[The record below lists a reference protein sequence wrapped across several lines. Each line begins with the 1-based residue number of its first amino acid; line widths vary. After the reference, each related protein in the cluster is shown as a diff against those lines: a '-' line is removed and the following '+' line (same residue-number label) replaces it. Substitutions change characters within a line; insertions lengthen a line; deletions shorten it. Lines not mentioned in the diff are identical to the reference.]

1 MRCHW
6 ASALLGAVCAAIALG
21 ASAQTARPAAGVA
34 LDLASR
40 RAAVV
45 SDLRYDLSLS
55 IPDRVSE
62 PVEGAVD
69 IRFQLKG
76 ASSPLVL
83 DFATSR
89 EHVHAVEANGRPT
102 DFDFV
107 NGHIVIPASAL
118 SVGANALQIRF
129 RAGDPPLNR
138 HEDFLYTLFV
148 PARARESIPCF
159 DQPDLKGRWTLRL
172 EHPAA
177 WQSVANGP
185 EAERVQAGGRT
196 RVRFAETPPL
206 PTYLVAFVAG
216 QFKVETG
223 VRNGRTMRLFHREPD
238 AEKVARNVDA
248 IFDLHAT
255 ALEKS
260 EQYTAVPYPFD
271 KLDFVAVPAF
281 PFGAMEHA
289 GAIVYTADDLLL
301 DKSAS
306 QAALLN
312 RAHVIAHEVAHAWF
326 GNLVTMRWF
335 DDVWTKEVFA
345 NFLAAKIVTP
355 SFPGMNHELRFFLDH
370 YPGAYAEDRTAGAEP
385 VRQPLANLADAGS
398 LYTAIIYLK
407 APVVMRHLE
416 ALLGEESFRDG
427 LREYLRD
434 HAFGN
439 ATWDDLIR
447 VLAPRAPIDLAAWSA
462 AWIDAPGRPTVRTE
476 LQAANGRVTR
486 LAFRQKDERG
496 RGLVWDQRLKV
507 AIGSTAQP
515 KTVDVLLAGPVTEVE
530 DVRGRAAPAV
540 VLPSAG
546 GWGYGDFVLDRAS
559 TENLL
564 RALPRIDDPLTRGSA
579 WVTLWDAVLGERIA
593 PARFFDLGLTAV
605 AVERDQQLAEQML
618 ADLTTTWWRLLTPQQ
633 RTARAKRLDATLRRG
648 LAAAP
653 TATRK
658 AAWFRA
664 LYRTTITAATAQWL
678 HEVWAQRVTIPDLPL
693 AETDYT
699 RLALELAVRQPPGWR
714 DILDTQANRITNA
727 DRRARFEFVRPAV
740 SADAAE
746 RQRWFAALKSVENRR
761 QERWVLEGLTYLHH
775 PLRAAGSRQFIRPSL
790 DLLEE
795 VHATSNLGF
804 PASWVYATLSGHNSE
819 AAAEIVRSFLNSQ
832 PPDYPKH
839 LRNATLAAADMLFRA
854 ARIANRADGRA
865 PAQRSN
871 ARLHS
876 PSAFG
881 TANPG
886 EGYAMTE
893 SLASGVGAKR

>member
-1 MRCHW
+1 MRYQQ
-6 ASALLGAVCAAIALG
+6 ASALLGALCAAIGLS
-21 ASAQTARPAAGVA
+21 ASAQTARPAAGVP
-34 LDLASR
+34 LDLAVR

-45 SDLRYDLSLS
+45 SDLRYELSLA

-62 PVEGAVD
+62 PVEGTIEV
-69 IRFQLKG
+69 RFRLAD
-76 ASSPLVL
+76 ASTPLVL
-83 DFATSR
+83 DFDTSR
-89 EHVHAVEANGRPT
+89 EHVHTVKANSRPT
-102 DFDFV
+102 DFAFV
-107 NGHIVIPASAL
+107 NGHLVIPASEL
-118 SVGANALQIRF
+118 VHGLNTLHITF
-129 RAGDPPLNR
+129 KAGEPPLNR

-148 PARARESIPCF
+148 PARARQAIPCF

-172 EHPAA
+172 EHPAT

-185 EAERVQAGGRT
+185 ETERTQAGSRT
-196 RVRFAETPPL
+196 QVRFAETPPL

-216 QFKVETG
+216 EFKVETG
-223 VRNGRTMRLFHREPD
+223 VRDGRTMRLFHREPD
-238 AEKVARNVDA
+238 AEKVARNAGA
-248 IFDLHAT
+248 IFDLHGT
-255 ALEKS
+255 ALENS
-260 EQYTAVPYPFD
+260 ERYTAIPYPFE

-385 VRQPLANLADAGS
+385 VRRSLANLADAGS

-407 APVVMRHLE
+407 APVAMRHLE
-416 ALLGEESFRDG
+416 CLLGEESFRDG
-427 LREYLRD
+427 LREYLRG

-439 ATWDDLIR
+439 ATWSDLIR
-447 VLAPRAPIDLAAWSA
+447 VLAPRAPLDLAAWST
-462 AWIDAPGRPTVRTE
+462 AWIDAPGRPTVTTE
-476 LQAANGRVTR
+476 LQSARGRVTR
-486 LAFRQKDERG
+486 LAFRQHDERG
-496 RGLVWDQRLKV
+496 RGLVWNQRLKV
-507 AIGSTAQP
+507 AIGSAAQP
-515 KTVDVLLAGPVTEVE
+515 KIIDVLLTGLMTEVE
-530 DVRGRAAPAV
+530 DARGRAAPAV
-540 VLPSAG
+540 VLPSGG
-546 GWGYGDFVLDRAS
+546 GWGYGDFVLDHAS

-593 PARFFDLGLTAV
+593 PARFFDLGLTVV
-605 AVERDQQLAEQML
+605 AMEGDQQLAEEML
-618 ADLTTTWWRLLTPQQ
+618 GDLTQTWWRLLTPQQ
-633 RTARAKRLDATLRRG
+633 RTARAQRLDATPRRG

-653 TATRK
+653 TTTRK

-678 HEVWAQRVTIPDLPL
+678 REVWAQRVTIPGLPL

-699 RLALELAVRQPPGWR
+699 RLALELAVRQPPEWR
-714 DILDTQANRITNA
+714 DILDTQAGRITNA
-727 DRRARFEFVRPAV
+727 DRKAQFEFVRPAV
-740 SADAAE
+740 SANAAE
-746 RQRWFAALKSVENRR
+746 RERWFAGLKYVENRR
-761 QERWVLEGLTYLHH
+761 QERWVVEGLAYLHH
-775 PLRAAGSRQFIRPSL
+775 PLRAASSRQFIRPGL

-804 PASWVYATLSGHNSE
+804 PTSWLYATLSGHNSKP
-819 AAAEIVRSFLNSQ
+819 AADIVQSFLNSR
-832 PPDYPKH
+832 PPDYPRH
-839 LRNATLAAADMLFRA
+839 LHNATLVVSDMLFRA
-854 ARIANRADGRA
+854 ARIVNHDAGRA
-865 PAQRSN
+865 S
-871 ARLHS
+871 AR
-876 PSAFG
+876 P
-881 TANPG
+881 
-886 EGYAMTE
+886 
-893 SLASGVGAKR
+893 LAAR